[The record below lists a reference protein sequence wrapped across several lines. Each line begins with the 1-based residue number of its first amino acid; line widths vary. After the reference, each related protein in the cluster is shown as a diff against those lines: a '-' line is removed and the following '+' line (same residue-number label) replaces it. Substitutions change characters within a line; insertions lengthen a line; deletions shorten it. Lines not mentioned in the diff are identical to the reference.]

1 MVVLLAA
8 SIIESACVRVRLNL
22 RIIGLPRFASS
33 SIVFPWDVKWPDSGP
48 VEISREGDIDER
60 RDLIFHSD
68 WDQIIIAVN
77 AVQSF
82 YLVRRK
88 NISWRDARVYPRQ
101 IELFDRAFG
110 PLDRVSRGDFGLLEF
125 VEKSRKKPG
134 KPVTSCENLRLFK
147 GSRSHR
153 ASLSKGF
160 ISDLRETIG
169 NHNKSFGPIRK
180 HVFSHPR
187 RVRHYVRLI
196 WVQFAGVTCDY
207 LHFLI
212 GQFPAGHSAVVI
224 SAQWIADYH
233 RLDLAVLVG
242 GSVTVIVFHLK
253 SVDDYPMRIVLAHCD
268 DRGDASEGDC
278 AD

>member
-1 MVVLLAA
+1 MVVLLDA
-8 SIIESACVRVRLNL
+8 SFKESACVRVWLNL

-33 SIVFPWDVKWPDSGP
+33 SIVIPWDVKRPDGSP

-68 WDQIIIAVN
+68 WNQKIIAVN
-77 AVQSF
+77 AIQSF
-82 YLVRRK
+82 YLVRWK
-88 NISWRDARVYPRQ
+88 NVPWRDARVYPRQ

-110 PLDRVSRGDFGLLEF
+110 PLDRVLRGDLVLLGY

-134 KPVTSCENLRLFK
+134 KPVTSCENLRLIK
-147 GSRSHR
+147 WSRSHR

-187 RVRHYVRLI
+187 RVRHYVGLI
-196 WVQFAGVTCDY
+196 WVQFTGVACDY

-212 GQFPAGHSAVVI
+212 GQLPAGHSAVVI
-224 SAQWIADYH
+224 SAQWITDYD
-233 RLDLAVLVG
+233 RLDPAGLVG
-242 GSVTVIVFHLK
+242 VSVTVIVFHLK

-268 DRGDASEGDC
+268 DRSDASEGDC